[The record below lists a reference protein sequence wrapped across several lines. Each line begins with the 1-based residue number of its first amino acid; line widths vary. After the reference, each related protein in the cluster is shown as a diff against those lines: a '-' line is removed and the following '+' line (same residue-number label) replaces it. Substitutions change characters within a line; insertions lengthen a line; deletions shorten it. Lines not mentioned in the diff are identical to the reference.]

1 MVAYSILFHQ
11 ETGSCCFQEKTMIRI
26 HDEERSQLK
35 EFCSGGWRELK
46 LDARPLP
53 GIFHKKKE
61 AMVENEDLSFPKG
74 GQP

>member
-1 MVAYSILFHQ
+1 
-11 ETGSCCFQEKTMIRI
+11 MIRI